1 VKKEFI
7 KKIIIPFLALLA
19 CTFLLESVDADIRVA
34 SFFYEPEKG
43 GWFLGTRNPWRFL
56 YDHANKP
63 GLLMVLS
70 AIMVFA
76 AGWVF
81 KGPAKFR
88 KESLFLF
95 LFLAIGPGLV
105 VNVVF
110 KDHWGRPRPH
120 EIVNFGGSQQYLPA
134 WQKGVGARNGSFPS
148 GHASIG
154 FYLMAPYF
162 FLRRKHKHIAFLFL
176 AGGLSAG
183 SVVGAARIVQG
194 GHFLTDVIWAGGMTY
209 LTGEIL
215 AEMFNFDGKTVEGGL
230 LSSHEQKKA
239 AKEEITHGNQQ
250 DAENVA

>member
-1 VKKEFI
+1 MI
-7 KKIIIPFLALLA
+7 A
-19 CTFLLESVDADIRVA
+19 CTVLLESVDADIRVA
-34 SFFYEPEKG
+34 SFFYDPEKG
-43 GWFLGTRNPWRFL
+43 GWFLGSGNPWRFL

-63 GLLMVLS
+63 GFLMVLS
-70 AIMVFA
+70 ALMVFA
-76 AGWVF
+76 AGWVYQ
-81 KGPAKFR
+81 GLAKFR

-95 LFLAIGPGLV
+95 LFLAIGPGLII
-105 VNVVF
+105 NTVF

-120 EIVNFGGSQQYLPA
+120 EIVNFGGSQQYLPV

-162 FLRRKHKHIAFLFL
+162 FLRRRNRRIAFLFL

-215 AEMFNFDGKTVEGGL
+215 AQIFNFDGRTVEGEL
-230 LSSHEQKKA
+230 LSSDEQKTA
-239 AKEEITHGNQQ
+239 AKKEITHVNQPDAGN
-250 DAENVA
+250 AA